1 MRLCARRQ
9 VVCLVFVLSISAV
22 PVRAQAPPSCDK
34 EAAEK
39 EVVKVE
45 KSRAGGNLEAA
56 LLHMERAFALCGDHR
71 HLYNQAKFLLEMKR
85 YPEAAVRYQKFLDKC
100 QDQQD
105 ANLRKQAEEER
116 DDLLRTP
123 TLANVRGKFPDL
135 SKGPAKQRRLVTV
148 KIPRQPDKDAGNERK
163 PPTAGTGQQPNP
175 KGLPPDDRGPQ
186 PKPTET
192 TDLQRPRDIEPQPKT
207 DEREGDATA
216 RQPKTTET
224 TERQQPRDAGAPK
237 LTETQS
243 VGTGSQPKATER
255 QQPRDTGQ
263 LGPQPETARLQVND
277 TAQQPTTR
285 PIYRRPWFWV
295 TTALG
300 GIAVSGIVVGVVLG
314 TRPDRGPVLR
324 PFDP

>member
-123 TLANVRGKFPDL
+123 NLTNVRGKFPAL

-186 PKPTET
+186 PKLTET

-207 DEREGDATA
+207 DEREGDETA

-224 TERQQPRDAGAPK
+224 
-237 LTETQS
+237 
-243 VGTGSQPKATER
+243 TER

-277 TAQQPTTR
+277 IAQQPTTR
-285 PIYRRPWFWV
+285 PLYRRPWFWV